1 LIAHDNIRPPP
12 PPKKKTKK
20 KTKSKDFWKKTTPDN

>member
-1 LIAHDNIRPPP
+1 LHTIKFPLPPSQ
-12 PPKKKTKK
+12 KKNKK